1 MNTVMSTFVLA
12 MSLICTLSSINV
24 LIVAQLGKALI
35 EQNT

>member
-12 MSLICTLSSINV
+12 MSLILTLSSINV